1 MAYMKINSSSFFSAT
16 DFLWV
21 SSNVPSFTASLYTRT
36 ILNNKPWITSC
47 KYVRWQS
54 MVPFKRSHR
63 HSSTVSSQRSSLYE
77 QTINKD
83 KTYHAAQ
90 AVSLGIENPPLSE
103 KETFTSNAKDIS
115 TETSPPLTKQEG
127 KKDKKKTLW
136 QKIKG
141 EAQHYWDGTKLL
153 GAETKISYKLALKMA
168 AGHELTRREHR
179 QLQRTVKDLVR
190 LVPFSAFILIPFA
203 ELLLPLALKLFPNML
218 PSTYE
223 ADKDKE
229 KRQTKLS
236 DTRKS
241 VSQFLRATLQ
251 ESGLPFSTT
260 TKQRQE
266 FTEFFRKIRSGKEL
280 PSQTDVINVSK
291 LFRDDIT
298 LDNLSRPQLV
308 AMCRYMNLNT
318 FGTDPMLRY
327 QIRHKMR
334 KIKSDDKAIWYEGVD
349 TLSVP
354 ELQVACANRGIRTHG
369 LSPAKLR
376 DELEQWLDL
385 RLKHGVPS
393 TLLLLSNAFMYDQD
407 DQSDRHYNAL
417 IATLSSLPDELY
429 HETELNVQDKEATN
443 KQRLEVIM
451 EQEELI
457 ASESK
462 QKEKDSNEQVLK
474 DNENLDE
481 EDRQQNKRK
490 N

>member
-1 MAYMKINSSSFFSAT
+1 MKYKRIGASSFQLAP

-21 SSNVPSFTASLYTRT
+21 SSNIPSLTISLYART
-36 ILNNKPWITSC
+36 ILNRRPWITSLNTIRQYSLETV
-47 KYVRWQS
+47 KSTYQRG
-54 MVPFKRSHR
+54 
-63 HSSTVSSQRSSLYE
+63 SSISSQRSLLYE
-77 QTINKD
+77 HVSNKE
-83 KTYHAAQ
+83 KIAQ
-90 AVSLGIENPPLSE
+90 NVAKIASEAEKGLIPNVQEKLLSE
-103 KETFTSNAKDIS
+103 INPQVNS
-115 TETSPPLTKQEG
+115 G
-127 KKDKKKTLW
+127 KNKKKTIW
-136 QKIKG
+136 QKIKH

-153 GAETKISYKLALKMA
+153 GAETKISWKLALKMA

-179 QLQRTVKDLVR
+179 QLKRTVKDLVR
-190 LVPFSAFILIPFA
+190 LVPFSAFVLIPFA
-203 ELLLPLALKLFPNML
+203 EFLLPVALKLFPNML

-223 ADKDKE
+223 ADKDRE
-229 KRQTKLS
+229 KRQARLS

-241 VSQFLRATLQ
+241 VSQFLRMTLQ

-260 TKQRQE
+260 TKQREE
-266 FTEFFRKIRSGKEL
+266 FTEFFRKIRSGNEP
-280 PSQTDVINVSK
+280 PSQTDVISVSK

-308 AMCRYMNLNT
+308 AICRYMNLNT

-334 KIKSDDKAIWYEGVD
+334 QIKTDDKAIWYEGVE

-354 ELQVACANRGIRTHG
+354 ELQIACANRGIRTHSV
-369 LSPAKLR
+369 SPAKLR
-376 DELEQWLDL
+376 DELQQWLDL

-393 TLLLLSNAFMYDQD
+393 TLLVLSNAFMYDQD

-429 HETELNVQDKEATN
+429 HETELNVRNEEATN

-457 ASESK
+457 ASESRQNEK
-462 QKEKDSNEQVLK
+462 NECKDAIKNNEDLQEKNIKKHDIKEK
-474 DNENLDE
+474 
-481 EDRQQNKRK
+481 
-490 N
+490 